1 MSTRSISSALGTIER
16 QTEIKAC
23 GAVGL
28 LSPRR
33 SPPIRCIIARP
44 PGHNLTIQMSYTL
57 SEERATSADTFFLG
71 ISLSPTKIGG
81 SDNHS
86 LLLALFRIKG
96 HKSTGQRWQLS
107 SRTGRDEAVLYC
119 PIAALNFTTS
129 SAGTRPRSLTSMP
142 WDLAHSR
149 TAVESVP
156 LALAGL
162 RPL

>member
-1 MSTRSISSALGTIER
+1 MGIQTQAAMSTRSISSALGTIER

-71 ISLSPTKIGG
+71 ISRSPTKIGG
-81 SDNHS
+81 PDNHS
-86 LLLALFRIKG
+86 LLLALFRYQGSQKY
-96 HKSTGQRWQLS
+96 WA
-107 SRTGRDEAVLYC
+107 AVATFVTYW
-119 PIAALNFTTS
+119 P
-129 SAGTRPRSLTSMP
+129 
-142 WDLAHSR
+142 
-149 TAVESVP
+149 
-156 LALAGL
+156 
-162 RPL
+162 